1 MTSQGRAA
9 LGLTLVNEMQRRR
22 GKSNFILI
30 AAFCVTTIISYVAL
44 NHNLRI
50 TSALVYV
57 IGIMAIGSMT
67 SVKTGLTTALF
78 ASAFYN
84 FFLSEPLWSFY
95 IDSYDDLMPHVAF
108 SVTAIF
114 TGVLAGRLTERAQE
128 AELAQ
133 IRMTALLGI
142 SGKLQQA
149 VSLDDIAHSLQTDY
163 QALKVGNVAL
173 FDQHGHAI
181 GDGPDLPAGELRLVG
196 HSSTRTED
204 ENGRSLVAI
213 WLKSAPVAILRL
225 QSQEL
230 EPHGRSVHLEALISL
245 IRLAVERCLLLKA
258 QSDMEILKR
267 SEETKSA
274 ILSSISHDMR
284 TPLAAISASASSLIS
299 LPATLEQSVKEK
311 LLATIVEQ
319 CTRLNRYTSNLLE
332 LGRIQAGIDDLALTT
347 IDFTDILGAVISRFR
362 AQHADF
368 EIIRSFDARPRLVK
382 ANDVMIEQ
390 VLENIFD
397 NAIRYSNDKKII
409 IVSVKESHNQ
419 LFISIEDFG
428 IGIASR
434 DLPRVFERFYRGN
447 RTENYLGSGLGL
459 AIAKG
464 FVERFGGEIGIISPS
479 SQDCGTAVMIT
490 LPMIHIK
497 SH

>member
-1 MTSQGRAA
+1 
-9 LGLTLVNEMQRRR
+9 MQRRR
-22 GKSNFILI
+22 GKSNLILI
-30 AAFCVTTIISYVAL
+30 LAFCVTTITSYVAL

-67 SVKTGLTTALF
+67 SVKTGLITALF

-108 SVTAIF
+108 SITAIF

-133 IRMTALLGI
+133 VRMTALLGI

-149 VSLDDIAHSLQTDY
+149 VSLEDIAHSLQTDY

-181 GDGPDLPAGELRLVG
+181 GDGPDLATEELRLVG
-196 HSSTRTED
+196 RSSTRTEG
-204 ENGRSLVAI
+204 ENGLSLVAI

-230 EPHGRSVHLEALISL
+230 EHHGRSVHLEALISL
-245 IRLAVERCLLLKA
+245 IRLAIERCLLLKA

-319 CTRLNRYTSNLLE
+319 CARLNRYTSNLLE
-332 LGRIQAGIDDLALTT
+332 LGRIQAGIDDFALTN

-362 AQHADF
+362 TQHADF

-397 NAIRYSNDKKII
+397 NAIRYSNDKRII

-419 LFISIEDFG
+419 LSISIEDFG
-428 IGIASR
+428 IGISST
-434 DLPRVFERFYRGN
+434 DLPRVFDRFYRGN
-447 RTENYLGSGLGL
+447 RTDNYSGSGLGL

-464 FVERFGGEIGIISPS
+464 FVERFGGQIGISSPS
-479 SQDCGTAVMIT
+479 SKNCGTVVMVT
-490 LPMIHIK
+490 LPIIHIE

>member
-1 MTSQGRAA
+1 
-9 LGLTLVNEMQRRR
+9 
-22 GKSNFILI
+22 
-30 AAFCVTTIISYVAL
+30 
-44 NHNLRI
+44 
-50 TSALVYV
+50 
-57 IGIMAIGSMT
+57 
-67 SVKTGLTTALF
+67 
-78 ASAFYN
+78 
-84 FFLSEPLWSFY
+84 
-95 IDSYDDLMPHVAF
+95 
-108 SVTAIF
+108 
-114 TGVLAGRLTERAQE
+114 
-128 AELAQ
+128 
-133 IRMTALLGI
+133 MTALLGI

-149 VSLDDIAHSLQTDY
+149 VSLEDIAHSLQTDY

-181 GDGPDLPAGELRLVG
+181 GDGPDLATEELRLVG
-196 HSSTRTED
+196 RSSTRTEG
-204 ENGRSLVAI
+204 ENGLSLVAI

-230 EPHGRSVHLEALISL
+230 EHHGRSVHLEALISL
-245 IRLAVERCLLLKA
+245 IRLAIERCLLLKA

-299 LPATLEQSVKEK
+299 LPGTLEQSVKEK

-319 CTRLNRYTSNLLE
+319 CARLNRYTSNLLE
-332 LGRIQAGIDDLALTT
+332 LGRIQAGIDDFALTN

-362 AQHADF
+362 TQHADF

-397 NAIRYSNDKKII
+397 NAIRYSYNKKVIK
-409 IVSVKESHNQ
+409 VSVNENHSQ
-419 LFISIEDFG
+419 ISISIEDFG
-428 IGIASR
+428 IGISST
-434 DLPRVFERFYRGN
+434 DLPRVFDRFYRGN
-447 RTENYLGSGLGL
+447 RTDNYSGSGLGL

-464 FVERFGGEIGIISPS
+464 FVERFGGQIGISSPS
-479 SQDCGTAVMIT
+479 SKNCGTVVMVT
-490 LPMIHIK
+490 LPIIHIE